1 MSEEKKEE
9 VEVRDMKPSKDAK
22 GGRHGHHARRESGG
36 GLRGTRPDPALR
48 GLRSQP

>member
-22 GGRHGHHARRESGG
+22 GGRRGHHARRERGG
-36 GLRGTRPDPALR
+36 QGDSRPEPALR